1 MRFVGAGEGYHGT
14 QGAFPNGALP
24 ILQRRLVMQRIGI
37 IDLGSNTVRL
47 VVFDVERHF
56 GRRLRPREFR
66 EVLNEKTVAG
76 LSAYVVDGA
85 FTSAGI
91 KRAVGALE
99 DHLVSARNVGC
110 KQVHVFATAVLRNCS
125 NSKQAVREIE
135 QATGLSVNVISGEEE
150 AHLGFVGASI
160 AQPLEEG
167 LLVDIGGGSTEL
179 TRIKGGRDVASVSIP
194 QGSVSSYARF
204 VSLVFPTPDEREAIR
219 EAFSTRLGDDAASLG
234 SCPQAYGVGGGV
246 RAVAKMV
253 GCMAGHEKAVKQ
265 LAPENVDAVLALLD
279 RDPSQFAHLAVKAAP
294 DRLHS
299 LVPSAIILQECLTAV
314 GAESLTM
321 CKYGLREGYLL
332 ERVLS

>member
-1 MRFVGAGEGYHGT
+1 MRLAGAGKVYHGMCKH
-14 QGAFPNGALP
+14 LP
-24 ILQRRLVMQRIGI
+24 ERRNPTLQRRLIMQRIGI

-56 GRRLRPREFR
+56 GRRLRPHEFR

-76 LSAYVVDGA
+76 LSAYVVDGV

-110 KQVHVFATAVLRNCS
+110 KQMYVFATAVLRNCS

-135 QATGLSVNVISGEEE
+135 RATGLSISIITGEEE

-160 AQPLEEG
+160 TQPLEDG

-179 TRIKGGRDVASVSIP
+179 TRIEDGRDVANTSIP
-194 QGSVSSYARF
+194 QGSVSSYARY
-204 VSLVFPTPDEREAIR
+204 VSLVFPTPSEREAIR
-219 EAFSTRLGDDAASLG
+219 EAFATQLGNAPQLG
-234 SCPQAYGVGGGV
+234 RNLQAYGVGGGV

-253 GCMAGHEKAVKQ
+253 GCMAGREKAVKQ
-265 LAPENVDAVLALLD
+265 LAPESVASVLALLD

-299 LVPSAIILQECLTAV
+299 LVPSAIILQECLAAV
-314 GAESLTM
+314 GAESLAT